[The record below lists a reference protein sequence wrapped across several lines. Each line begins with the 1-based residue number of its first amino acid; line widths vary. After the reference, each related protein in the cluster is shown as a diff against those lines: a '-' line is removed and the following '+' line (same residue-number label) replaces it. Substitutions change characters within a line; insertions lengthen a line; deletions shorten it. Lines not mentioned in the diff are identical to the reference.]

1 MKIISRHL
9 FLTLCTALLVL
20 SCERETLPDIDK
32 PEPEKPEEKVDDS
45 VMKLESFVFRK
56 NLNSSL
62 KNDVNTTVGQETID
76 DNGGITYYVDP
87 SSMIASFEVFANEEL
102 TDVSVNIA
110 PSGTENFKTI
120 DDGKTACD
128 YMRPV
133 TIRLSAIKDGKQIHR
148 DYAFRFHNLNTG
160 LPVMYLFTPDRQAIT
175 SKDIWTEGCRIFL
188 DASGK
193 SDTDGTQF
201 TEDYYGE
208 ADQLRGRGNT
218 TWGWNKKPYAVKLEK
233 QAAML
238 GMPKHKRWALLA
250 NTCDRSFIRNRL
262 AYEIANKCDGLEW
275 TPRNRFV
282 ELVLNGKHIGLYSL
296 IEQIR
301 SDKDRVPI
309 PDANEA
315 LDPAKGGNPNTD
327 GSQLGYL
334 IEIDRNWA
342 SESSRLWWAT
352 KRYNGSGTT
361 TSYNRDKV
369 SWANNMSYY
378 TNYNS
383 SKFNFGL
390 KNPDDETLIKTSSS
404 QFTYIKNF
412 ILDTEK
418 SVLQSPHDLS
428 RLDIDS
434 FIDFWFVFELAMN
447 QEPNNPGS
455 CYMYKKPDAEGG
467 KLFAGPVWDFD
478 YGCFN
483 ADFTDGLYYDK
494 RNNFQILNSLWYV
507 GLFESSEF
515 RNEVKTRWAALKP
528 KLDLDEFIEQNRNYL
543 KESAALNLALWP
555 NMRND
560 CGDPNGESN
569 MSTDQAIDR
578 IKSNFNQRVSDL
590 DRLISKMP

>member
-9 FLTLCTALLVL
+9 FLTFCTALLVL
-20 SCERETLPDIDK
+20 SCERETLPDINK

-56 NLNSSL
+56 NLNSFL

-76 DNGGITYYVDP
+76 DNGGITYFVNP
-87 SSMIASFEVFANEEL
+87 CSMTASFEVFASEEL

-120 DDGKTACD
+120 EDGQTVCD

-133 TIRLSAIKDGKQIHR
+133 TVRLSAVKDGKQIHR

-160 LPVMYLFTPDRQAIT
+160 LPVLYLFTPGKQEIT
-175 SKDIWTEGCRIFL
+175 SKDVWTEGCRIFL

-262 AYEIANKCDGLEW
+262 AYEIANRCDGLEW
-275 TPRNRFV
+275 TPRNRFI

-327 GSQLGYL
+327 ASQLGYL
-334 IEIDRNWA
+334 IEIDRNWT
-342 SESSRLWWAT
+342 SESSQLWWAT

-361 TSYNRDKV
+361 SSYNRDKV

-378 TNYNS
+378 TNYDWY
-383 SKFNFGL
+383 KFNFGL
-390 KNPDDETLIKTSSS
+390 KNPDDETLINTSSS

-412 ILDTEK
+412 IRETEK

-428 RLDIDS
+428 HLDIDS

-507 GLFESSEF
+507 GLFENSEF

-528 KLDLDEFIEQNRNYL
+528 KLNLDEFIEQNRNYL
-543 KESAALNLALWP
+543 KASAALNLALWP
-555 NMRND
+555 NMKND

-578 IKSNFNQRVSDL
+578 VKSNFNQRVGDL